1 MRILHLSS
9 LTLIMMLVAAC
20 STTKVEQDGGPKPG
34 TVDVSAAPDAV
45 PRVEPKSKQGN
56 MKSYEVF
63 GKRYHVMESS
73 KGFVQRGIASWYGKK
88 FHGRKTS
95 NGETYDM
102 YAMSA
107 AHKELPLPT
116 YLQVKNLKNGR
127 EVVVRVNDRGP
138 FHENRIIDLSYTAA
152 SKLDIIRTG
161 TGLVEIRAI
170 DPGSYRKGGAPVTN
184 QKGGAPVIDGIK
196 KEQTGGFYI
205 QVGAFSRF
213 LNAKKLKD
221 KLQALGRRIRIAEAI
236 IDNKPLYKV
245 QIGPMDN
252 IDVADDVV
260 NELRRYGVF
269 DHHIA
274 LD

>member
-1 MRILHLSS
+1 MH
-9 LTLIMMLVAAC
+9 TLQLFIITLLFTLVAAC
-20 STTKVEQDGGPKPG
+20 STTQVEKDGRPKPG
-34 TVDVSAAPDAV
+34 AVEVSEVPDAV
-45 PRVEPKSKQGN
+45 PKAEPKSKQGN

-73 KGFVQRGIASWYGKK
+73 RGFRQKGIASWYGRK

-116 YLQVKNLKNGR
+116 YLEVRNLKNGR
-127 EVVVRVNDRGP
+127 KVVVRVNDRGP

-152 SKLDIIRTG
+152 SKLDIVRAG

-170 DPGSYRKGGAPVTN
+170 DPAAYRKGGAPVISGTARD
-184 QKGGAPVIDGIK
+184 QID
-196 KEQTGGFYI
+196 GFYI
-205 QVGAFSRF
+205 QVGAFGRL
-213 LNAKKLKD
+213 LNAKKLKN
-221 KLQALGRRIRIAEAI
+221 KLEALGRRIRIAQATI
-236 IDNKPLYKV
+236 NHKQLYKV
-245 QIGPMDN
+245 QIGPIND
-252 IDVADDVV
+252 IDVADNVV
-260 NELRRYGVF
+260 NDLRRYGVF